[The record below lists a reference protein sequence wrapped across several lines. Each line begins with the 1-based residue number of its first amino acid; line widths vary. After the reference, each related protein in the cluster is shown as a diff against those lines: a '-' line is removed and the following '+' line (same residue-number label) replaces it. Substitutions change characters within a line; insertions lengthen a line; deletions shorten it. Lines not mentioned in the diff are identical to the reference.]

1 MMEII
6 KEADFRKELKSKI
19 RTCYVFFGEEDYMK
33 SFAVK
38 LAVETISPEPSFSF
52 FNEIRLDAL
61 SYSPD
66 ALLDSMMPLPMMA
79 ERKIIIVSGLDMG
92 TMRSDE
98 IDALCSTLEKL
109 EDFDYNT
116 VIISVASDRLDPG
129 ILPKKP
135 SSTLKKLGECAV
147 LVNFEKNSPAKLA
160 AWVGKHFE
168 HNGVSASPDV
178 CAFVIERCGR
188 DMFIL
193 AGETDKLAFYVKQNG
208 RDTVTREDV
217 INVATPATEYDAFAF
232 TNAIGAR
239 KKEEALSILRDLK
252 MKKTD
257 PILIMGEVTKTLCD
271 MTAVATLN
279 ADGLTTGEISSIL
292 KIHEFRISM
301 ILKNRPR
308 PEVCKILLSR
318 CRDADLELKSTHDGY
333 AVLEKLICTI

>member
-1 MMEII
+1 MEII
-6 KEADFRKELKSKI
+6 KEVDFRKEIKSNLGK
-19 RTCYVFFGEEDYMK
+19 CYLFFGEEDYMK
-33 SFAVK
+33 SFALK

-79 ERKIIIVSGLDMG
+79 ERKIIVVSGLDLNA
-92 TMRSDE
+92 MRADE
-98 IDALCSTLEKL
+98 IDALCSVLEKL
-109 EDFDYNT
+109 DDYDYNT
-116 VIISVASDRLDPG
+116 VIVSVASDRLDPG

-135 SSTLKKLGECAV
+135 SSTLKKFGECAT
-147 LVNFEKNSPAKLA
+147 LVNFEKNSPVKLS

-168 HNGVSASPDV
+168 HNEVYAAPDV

-208 RDTVTREDV
+208 RNTVTREDV
-217 INVATPATEYDAFAF
+217 IRVATPATEYDAFAF

-252 MKKTD
+252 MKKAD

-271 MTAVATLN
+271 MTAVAILN
-279 ADGLTTGEISSIL
+279 SDGLTTGEISTIL
-292 KIHEFRISM
+292 KLHEFRVSL

-308 PEVCKILLSR
+308 ADVCKLLLSR
-318 CRDADLELKSTHDGY
+318 CREADLELKSSRDGY